1 MQLHMCSQSFIAL
14 PPRSPRL
21 ALLCAP
27 YEHVRRA
34 QPGVRPLLHSSSL
47 ASRAPRHRRPPDIR
61 DPSRPARVRDETLR
75 ESDGESEIQL
85 QVFRSPLA

>member
-34 QPGVRPLLHSSSL
+34 QPGVRPLLHCSSL
-47 ASRAPRHRRPPDIR
+47 GPLEHPGCPSLAWGYRCTRAPRRDIAGAAGHPIHR
-61 DPSRPARVRDETLR
+61 AR
-75 ESDGESEIQL
+75 
-85 QVFRSPLA
+85 A

>member
-47 ASRAPRHRRPPDIR
+47 ASRAPRLPLPCVGLSLHPGAAARHRRR
-61 DPSRPARVRDETLR
+61 RRTSDPSRARVMMRHE
-75 ESDGESEIQL
+75 GI
-85 QVFRSPLA
+85 